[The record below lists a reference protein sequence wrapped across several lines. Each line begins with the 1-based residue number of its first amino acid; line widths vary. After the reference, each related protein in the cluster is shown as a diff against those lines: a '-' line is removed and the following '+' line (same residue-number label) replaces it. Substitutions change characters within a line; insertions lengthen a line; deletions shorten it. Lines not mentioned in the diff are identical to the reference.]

1 MILLFEISFPLVLV
15 NFVCLGNK
23 VNKNL
28 VSKVDSLGNELQ
40 KSKDSVNSLTKELSV
55 LKQELRDV
63 KTRSIAFDESVW
75 KYGSSLVGIM
85 VGLIILFGIVYY
97 NSSKQAARDAF
108 DDGFENYAAQIN
120 KKVKQANS
128 LLDILESRVGFIEEG
143 DQKLDNSLKNIDSG
157 YSSRS

>member
-1 MILLFEISFPLVLV
+1 MRCLTVILLVFLV

-23 VNKNL
+23 VSKNL
-28 VSKVDSLGNELQ
+28 VSKVESLNKELQ
-40 KSKDSVNSLTKELSV
+40 ESKDSISSLTKELTV
-55 LKQELRDV
+55 LKTDLEKV
-63 KTRSIAFDESVW
+63 KTRSEAFDESVW
-75 KYGSSLVGIM
+75 EYGSSLVGIM

-157 YSSRS
+157 YGSRS

>member
-1 MILLFEISFPLVLV
+1 MRCLAVTLLVFLV
-15 NFVCLGNK
+15 NFVCLGNEDR
-23 VNKNL
+23 KNI
-28 VSKVDSLGNELQ
+28 VSKVDSLGKEFQ
-40 KSKDSVNSLTKELSV
+40 KSKDSVESLTKELAV
-55 LKQELRDV
+55 LKQELKDV
-63 KTRSIAFDESVW
+63 KTRSEAFDESVW
-75 KYGSSLVGIM
+75 EYGSSLVGIM

-143 DQKLDNSLKNIDSG
+143 DQKLDDSLKNIDSG